1 MTIKGSDITVGTTL
15 RWLVSVGA
23 HYLATKEVLWTVQ
36 SVSDSDNGMKVL
48 TFVEDLDQHRW
59 YVNASEYF
67 ETESQGMTWLDG
79 DPNNP
84 L

>member
-15 RWLVSVGA
+15 RWLVQTGA
-23 HYLATKEVLWTVQ
+23 YYLATKEVLWTVG
-36 SVSDSDNGMKVL
+36 SVSDSDNGMKML
-48 TFVEDLDQHRW
+48 TFVEDPDQHNW
-59 YVNASEYF
+59 YVNESEDF
-67 ETESQGMTWLDG
+67 ETVSQGMTWLDG